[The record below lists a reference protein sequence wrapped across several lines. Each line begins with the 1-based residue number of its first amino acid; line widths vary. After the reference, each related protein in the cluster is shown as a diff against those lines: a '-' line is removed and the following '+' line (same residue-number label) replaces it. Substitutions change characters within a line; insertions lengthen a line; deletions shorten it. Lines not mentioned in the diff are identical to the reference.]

1 MEAIDGTCTSC
12 VVANQQWGCQRVFV
26 CSRFRLFHGNEIKR
40 FHDCAN
46 GYAYREA
53 TAQIRKYRQTDY
65 RKKDLNM
72 HVEMIL
78 ISKRL

>member
-1 MEAIDGTCTSC
+1 MAHAHPVLWQINNGAANVCSC
-12 VVANQQWGCQRVFV
+12 VLDSGYFTVMRLNVFMT
-26 CSRFRLFHGNEIKR
+26 
-40 FHDCAN
+40 AN

>member
-12 VVANQQWGCQRVFV
+12 IVANQQCGCQRVFV
-26 CSRFRLFHGNEIKR
+26 YPRFRLFHGNEVKR

-53 TAQIRKYRQTDY
+53 TAQIRIQADRLQ
-65 RKKDLNM
+65 KKTLEHACRDDSNF
-72 HVEMIL
+72 
-78 ISKRL
+78 